1 MPVHFLDRV
10 YRPACGPITVGIVLE
25 VSLEDGFDHDL
36 GGSLNHTITNGR
48 NAERTLATIRFGDH
62 HPPHRIRSICLRDQF
77 RAQAR
82 QPCFQALLLD
92 ASKRHPIHTRR
103 TRIDAGEPIGVD
115 QDVLATDLVV
125 EQIEAEGRLRL
136 RFAVE
141 LSLKVPDLIRRCKA
155 HHQSPSPHHLQK
167 RTRSRGPLLRRHYP
181 ASTLLLPRPTP
192 PVTANHP
199 SDVPYPL
206 PRRIAWVRVSIA
218 SPHVRPSPNDRRV
231 GIRIRTFEA
240 CSGFTLLRPIGS
252 LSSPRPPSSQGSVPA
267 SYPAVP
273 PASFRTN
280 RQLSG

>member
-10 YRPACGPITVGIVLE
+10 HRPASGPVAVGIVLE

-36 GGSLNHTITNGR
+36 GGGLNHTITNGR
-48 NAERTLATIRFGDH
+48 NAGRPPPTIPFGDH
-62 HPPHRIRSICLRDQF
+62 PPPHRIRSVRLRDQF

-103 TRIDAGEPIGVD
+103 TRINAGEPIGVD

-125 EQIEAEGRLRL
+125 EQIEAEGGLRL
-136 RFAVE
+136 GFAVE
-141 LSLKVPDLIRRCKA
+141 LSLKAPDFIRRCQA

-181 ASTLLLPRPTP
+181 ASTLLLPRPPP

-206 PRRIAWVRVSIA
+206 PRRIAWVRVSIT

-252 LSSPRPPSSQGSVPA
+252 PSGPRPPSSQGSDPA
-267 SYPAVP
+267 SYPAEP